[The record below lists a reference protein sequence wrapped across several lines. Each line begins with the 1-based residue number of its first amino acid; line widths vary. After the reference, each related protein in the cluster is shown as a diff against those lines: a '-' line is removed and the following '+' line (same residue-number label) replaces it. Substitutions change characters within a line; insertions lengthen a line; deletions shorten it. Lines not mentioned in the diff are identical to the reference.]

1 MGYVALGIRALLG
14 AVFLAS
20 SIGKVTGRGAF
31 GRFVSSVGDMRVVP
45 RHRARAV
52 ARTVVCAEFVV
63 WPALMAP
70 VPAVAVAGF
79 AVAAGLLV
87 AFAAG
92 IALSTRRGA
101 RTPCRCFGV
110 SASPL
115 GPRHIVRN
123 LVLTALAV
131 IGAAATLLDSGAAG
145 PAGPGGAVVAVSGG
159 LLLGALVAVLDDVLD
174 LFRPV
179 DRASGPARGR

>member
-1 MGYVALGIRALLG
+1 MGYVALGIRALIG

-52 ARTVVCAEFVV
+52 ARTVVTAEFAV
-63 WPALMAP
+63 WSALTLP
-70 VPAVAVAGF
+70 VPAVAAAGF
-79 AVAAGLLV
+79 AVGAGLLV
-87 AFAAG
+87 VFTAG
-92 IALSTRRGA
+92 IALSMRRGA

-131 IGAAATLLDSGAAG
+131 VGAVAVLASG
-145 PAGPGGAVVAVSGG
+145 PADPGGAAVAVLGG
-159 LLLGALVAVLDDVLD
+159 LLLGALVATLDDVLD

-179 DRASGPARGR
+179 HRPSGPARGR

>member
-1 MGYVALGIRALLG
+1 MGYVALGIRALIG

-52 ARTVVCAEFVV
+52 ARTVVCAEFAV

-70 VPAVAVAGF
+70 VPAVVVAGF

-87 AFAAG
+87 VFAAG
-92 IALSTRRGA
+92 ITLSMRRGA

-115 GPRHIVRN
+115 GPRHIARN
-123 LVLTALAV
+123 LALTVLAV
-131 IGAAATLLDSGAAG
+131 IGAATVLGSGQAV
-145 PAGPGGAVVAVSGG
+145 PADPGGAVVAVSGG

-174 LFRPV
+174 LFRPAP
-179 DRASGPARGR
+179 RTSGR

>member
-1 MGYVALGIRALLG
+1 MGYVALGIRALIG
-14 AVFLAS
+14 VVFLAS
-20 SIGKVTGRGAF
+20 SIGKVSGRGAF

-52 ARTVVCAEFVV
+52 ARTVVCAEFAV
-63 WPALMAP
+63 WPALTAP

-79 AVAAGLLV
+79 AVAAGLLTV
-87 AFAAG
+87 FAAG

-110 SASPL
+110 TASPL

-131 IGAAATLLDSGAAG
+131 IGAATVLGSG
-145 PAGPGGAVVAVSGG
+145 PARPAETGGAVVAVSAG

-179 DRASGPARGR
+179 GRASGPARGR